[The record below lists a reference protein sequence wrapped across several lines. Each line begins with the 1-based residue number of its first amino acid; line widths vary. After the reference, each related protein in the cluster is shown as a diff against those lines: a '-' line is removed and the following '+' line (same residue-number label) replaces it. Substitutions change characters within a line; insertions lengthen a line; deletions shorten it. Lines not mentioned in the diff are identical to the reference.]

1 MNAESLHMGIKS
13 AQDSVKI
20 QNWQIIDAKRMN
32 NDIKDKL
39 KKKEAIEKIENDTTG
54 LAFLSLK
61 PTFEKQSSPA

>member
-1 MNAESLHMGIKS
+1 
-13 AQDSVKI
+13 
-20 QNWQIIDAKRMN
+20 MN

-39 KKKEAIEKIENDTTG
+39 KKKEDIEKIENDTTG